1 MREIQTDRTHPGR
14 CHNLPT
20 IPAKY
25 AACCPQ
31 GRPGELVIVGGVEA
45 SSTTDPGE
53 WSMTAGLVLAA
64 GGGSRMGTPK
74 AVLAHPGGGTLLE
87 HSISSLRG
95 AGCSPVVVVVGAE
108 ADRASTFADTA
119 DLVVVA
125 DDWAQ
130 GQSASLRAGIE
141 ALQGTS
147 AASVAV
153 VLVDLPD
160 VGADVVRR
168 VVLAG
173 GAPRASLARA
183 AYDGIPGHPVVI
195 GRDHWAGVIA
205 VAQGDQGARD
215 YLASHVHAMVE
226 CGDLATGR
234 DVDTPADL
242 NAVIH
247 DAARPL
253 GDVARTPMFRP
264 DPT

>member
-1 MREIQTDRTHPGR
+1 
-14 CHNLPT
+14 
-20 IPAKY
+20 
-25 AACCPQ
+25 
-31 GRPGELVIVGGVEA
+31 
-45 SSTTDPGE
+45 
-53 WSMTAGLVLAA
+53 MTAGLVLAA
-64 GGGSRMGTPK
+64 GGGSRMGSPK
-74 AVLAHPGGGTLLE
+74 AVVAHPGGGTLLE
-87 HSISSLRG
+87 HSISSLRE

-108 ADRASTFADTA
+108 ASRASTFAATA

-125 DDWAQ
+125 ADWAQ
-130 GQSASLRAGIE
+130 GQSASLRTGLQ
-141 ALQGTS
+141 ALQETP

-168 VVLAG
+168 VVLAA
-173 GAPRASLARA
+173 GAARASLARA
-183 AYDGIPGHPVVI
+183 AYAGAPGHPVVI

-215 YLASHVHAMVE
+215 YLASHVHELVE

-242 NAVIH
+242 GAVV
-247 DAARPL
+247 DEAARPV
-253 GDVARTPMFRP
+253 GEVASTPMFRP